1 MRTFNEYGWIQNMKD
16 SILVI
21 YEDIQTVIGGK
32 VLKLGVF
39 EDITISKRKE
49 HVAAFFYIMF

>member
-21 YEDIQTVIGGK
+21 YGDIETVIGGR

-39 EDITISKRKE
+39 EDITIRKRKE
-49 HVAAFFYIMF
+49 HVAPFFYIMF